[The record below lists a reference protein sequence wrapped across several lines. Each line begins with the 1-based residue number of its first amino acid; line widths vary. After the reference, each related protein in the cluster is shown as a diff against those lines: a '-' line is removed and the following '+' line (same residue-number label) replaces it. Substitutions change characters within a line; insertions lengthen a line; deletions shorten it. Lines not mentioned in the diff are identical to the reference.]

1 MVKKILTLLVLKL
14 LDHEI
19 KRSVRLIY
27 KQIFKKTLKQLIA
40 LVLFKILLASLS
52 VFKFLNFIHFF
63 IYNNLNKF

>member
-27 KQIFKKTLKQLIA
+27 KQIFKKTLKQLIT